1 MKTRVLSFEN
11 YYKIFEADE
20 QGTSGDKSAVNAYSN
35 VADSIYNVF
44 IDVYFSL
51 VAGID
56 GGYDDI
62 ITDLQSIS
70 KQTDATKKGEAMAAA
85 ISKVAGKLGATY
97 KSEIGGDASTI
108 PDLLKKAYVAL
119 VQSEEGK
126 KSLDSINTKVDDA
139 INTYVKTLVDAVKKS
154 KVESD
159 NNSEFLSYS
168 GQLFEK
174 NLFPERRNELLSTII
189 TPKSSQFKTIM
200 DTSSDPTYKN
210 AAKTAY
216 DSIMK
221 ISDELTKDDAWE
233 KMNRRGRK
241 DRLEAIPG
249 EVDAIQNT
257 MNDATSKFTS
267 QLKID
272 TEISKSLKDL
282 QDKANAIKTKSTEVA
297 NKQSQAE
304 AAKKAEEKKKEEGG
318 EKKGEEKGDKKVF
331 TDIKSGNVEKKNL
344 TKKGENFDK
353 IKAIQGKMQEILK
366 GELKDD
372 FDDGLYGKNTEDAVK
387 KIAKMIGGLTGE
399 DLLKSTEDGK
409 VLTADL
415 QKKIENFSD
424 PKIQGDIQK
433 LINSK

>member
-20 QGTSGDKSAVNAYSN
+20 QEASGDKAAVNAYSN
-35 VADSIYNVF
+35 VADSIYNAF

-70 KQTDATKKGEAMAAA
+70 KQTDAAKKGDAMAAA

-97 KSEIGGDASTI
+97 KAEVGGDASSI
-108 PDLLKKAYVAL
+108 PDLIKKAYTAL

-126 KSLDSINTKVDDA
+126 KSLDSINTKIDDA

-154 KVESD
+154 QVKPD
-159 NNSEFLSYS
+159 NNSEYFSYS

-174 NLFPERRNELLSTII
+174 NLFPERRNELLSTIV
-189 TPKSSQFKTIM
+189 TPKASQFKTIM

-210 AAKTAY
+210 SAKSAY

-249 EVDAIQNT
+249 EVDTIQNT

-272 TEISKSLKDL
+272 TEISKALKDL
-282 QDKANAIKTKSTEVA
+282 LDKANGIKTKSTEVA
-297 NKQSQAE
+297 NKQAQTE

-318 EKKGEEKGDKKVF
+318 DKKEEKGDKKEF

-344 TKKGENFDK
+344 TKKGDNFDK
-353 IKAIQGKMQEILK
+353 IKAIQGKMKEILK
-366 GELKDD
+366 GELKDN
-372 FDDGLYGKNTEDAVK
+372 FDDGLFGKNTEDAIR

-399 DLLKSTEDGK
+399 DLLKSTEEGK

-424 PKIQGDIQK
+424 PKVQGEIQK